1 MHLKP
6 PFQLHSRTPAD
17 LVKLNQALVYGILT
31 QQQSQQLYV
40 MHLAATTR
48 DGYAGFT
55 TILIRLVQESYLKL
69 LDQPRHHLL
78 WLVKEL
84 IGFAAA
90 EVDTLCLSLLRRIVG
105 GDTSHWNVWLA
116 GQMLN
121 IFSSNWTWLVDH
133 SSVLT
138 GALFTFLRLLP
149 DHFMSKSPDI
159 LELRHD
165 EIVFCVKILRERF
178 QDCLVIGRDLVR
190 LLQDVACIR
199 EFESIWK
206 DLLSN
211 PSAFNA
217 IGFSDI
223 AQLYVVRTPNRY
235 LTSRLTPEMETYI
248 RFILT
253 HVQMGAQQ
261 RYQTWFVQRF
271 LNTPESETL
280 VCDLIRFICCAH
292 HPPNQILQS
301 DIIPRW
307 AVIGWLLKCCKSHH
321 VEANAKLALF
331 YDWLFFM
338 KKTDNLMNIEPALL
352 LMVNSIP
359 KYVGL
364 THCLLEFLFLCMNH
378 YDPGRKDL
386 IWCGVTASIDILIE
400 KGVVQ
405 SLVSLSSSPHLAAS
419 LKKKLIEC
427 FPTYCHEAKGMS
439 KVSSTTVIAVQSTHS
454 KRIEAPPNIES
465 KQDTLENHADELR
478 TSESAGQMN
487 MEFQNHSVGS
497 PPCKRQKIGSE
508 DTCSQGQDV
517 ILPKLST
524 EHLLS
529 KEISS
534 AVLKKEKFAAMKV
547 HDDLSVLLQGSHK
560 EAVVAFQKFLSL
572 NLFKS
577 KGTDNGE
584 NLDDRNFYTLAR
596 DITNILKRN
605 DIGFCVP
612 LHGYSPDLLE
622 EDEIMSVTSVVF
634 RAYTQ
639 SFHPKLLQMLLSWH
653 AQGFDVGARLLC
665 YSCRLAEYVTTFR
678 TTSLM
683 GSKPRQVSQYSQ
695 EHEKQSDGSRRKI
708 SLLSMFTWHEELRK
722 ELNDMAFQEINVL
735 QQAVE
740 LVCPVES
747 KEDAAISMCFMAYK
761 KFLKGLNNKGSVSVE
776 GFHCDDST
784 DISHGHG
791 ISEGQA
797 DDLRHWLIKD
807 LKICLGWS
815 IPRLLSILSLIFN
828 YLPDLCTGDEEV
840 IKLLVST
847 MDPSYFAK
855 LELKL
860 SLKELLIAGA
870 PLARVQTLIQHS
882 LLWDC
887 SEQQY
892 LWRLL
897 VAEWQN
903 LSPISIS
910 ELVKS
915 CALFLKPELHC
926 EAVSG
931 LLSLLRRQYPT
942 VLMIITIL
950 LLPKDFAR
958 FAAAVLATWMSCDAA
973 NFLGCLT
980 CIVTKKLHCK
990 AELLGDYVQHPIDG
1004 SVGSPLATFTWYL
1017 DNLLRTRDEQSKV
1030 ELMEIRA
1037 TVLKLKEQ
1045 CKSNVASDGPTSSGR
1060 NQI

>member
-1 MHLKP
+1 
-6 PFQLHSRTPAD
+6 
-17 LVKLNQALVYGILT
+17 
-31 QQQSQQLYV
+31 
-40 MHLAATTR
+40 
-48 DGYAGFT
+48 
-55 TILIRLVQESYLKL
+55 
-69 LDQPRHHLL
+69 
-78 WLVKEL
+78 
-84 IGFAAA
+84 
-90 EVDTLCLSLLRRIVG
+90 
-105 GDTSHWNVWLA
+105 
-116 GQMLN
+116 MLN

-683 GSKPRQVSQYSQ
+683 GSKPRQ
-695 EHEKQSDGSRRKI
+695 
-708 SLLSMFTWHEELRK
+708 
-722 ELNDMAFQEINVL
+722 EINVL

-784 DISHGHG
+784 DISHGH
-791 ISEGQA
+791 
-797 DDLRHWLIKD
+797 
-807 LKICLGWS
+807 
-815 IPRLLSILSLIFN
+815 
-828 YLPDLCTGDEEV
+828 GDEEV